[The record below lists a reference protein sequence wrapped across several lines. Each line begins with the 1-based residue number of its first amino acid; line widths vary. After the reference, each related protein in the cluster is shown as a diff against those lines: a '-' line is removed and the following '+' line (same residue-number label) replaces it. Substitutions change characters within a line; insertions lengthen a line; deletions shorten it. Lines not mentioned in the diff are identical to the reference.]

1 MLWNGRGRCWWV
13 IFQYQNQP
21 WRFVCPAIVPI
32 TGVKTSPGNVYFSN
46 KTPEA
51 AVTVGDA
58 KRNETHANSKK
69 CLFDLLDA
77 DKI

>member
-1 MLWNGRGRCWWV
+1 MEGAGADGLSFNTKTYHDV
-13 IFQYQNQP
+13 L
-21 WRFVCPAIVPI
+21 FVRLLFPTNI

-77 DKI
+77 D